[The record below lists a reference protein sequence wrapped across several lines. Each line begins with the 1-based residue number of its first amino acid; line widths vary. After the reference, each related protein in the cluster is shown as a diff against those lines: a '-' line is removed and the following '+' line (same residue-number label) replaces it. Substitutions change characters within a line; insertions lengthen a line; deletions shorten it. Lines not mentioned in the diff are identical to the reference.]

1 MTEKEALEILTGN
14 REDYNS
20 YARALHIAIK
30 VLRAYVA
37 DILEYVATMADI
49 DIPTENVESEGL
61 EHGEE

>member
-37 DILEYVATMADI
+37 DIYEKLNAAGIKTRRVFWNKQEK
-49 DIPTENVESEGL
+49 ENEL
-61 EHGEE
+61 

>member
-1 MTEKEALEILTGN
+1 MTEKEALEILTRN

-37 DILEYVATMADI
+37 GIEKNEREEKT
-49 DIPTENVESEGL
+49 NESN
-61 EHGEE
+61 